1 MDLHDYFFKWK
12 VRGSSIPPNMFGMPK
27 DQNSFLNTTISEDFG
42 VGGNNFWKIC
52 VFQYRKILRKKYRIC
67 WQRLVFRGIE
77 DTRTSHLKKIIMQIH
92 WKFVKCKLVDV
103 CKMVS
108 NVDVS
113 KTLTF
118 HNLIL
123 RERKMHKICWTRFE
137 RISTQNLKNVMNL
150 VFSRTVRKIHSGHRP
165 DRSVTFICTPKYVL
179 TIYDRNPLHSDDLEE
194 LISRGFP
201 P

>member
-1 MDLHDYFFKWK
+1 
-12 VRGSSIPPNMFGMPK
+12 
-27 DQNSFLNTTISEDFG
+27 
-42 VGGNNFWKIC
+42 
-52 VFQYRKILRKKYRIC
+52 
-67 WQRLVFRGIE
+67 
-77 DTRTSHLKKIIMQIH
+77 MQIH

-165 DRSVTFICTPKYVL
+165 DRSVTFICTPKYVF
-179 TIYDRNPLHSDDLEE
+179 TILWPKSPAFWWSGRVDQPM
-194 LISRGFP
+194 FP
-201 P
+201 TLPMEITKSAIFTGNFEPILQ